1 MLKRLKSVSTLLF
14 LMGVST
20 GTAYA
25 VAESGITDVKITQ
38 QNGSCTG
45 IVKDTT
51 GETVIGASVVVKG
64 TTNGTITGIDGDF
77 SLNNVK
83 QGDIIQISFVG
94 YKTVE
99 VKWNGQPLN
108 VTLKDDTEM
117 LGEVVVTG
125 YGGQQLRTKVT
136 NSISKVKQESL
147 NVGMHSNPAQALSG
161 AVAGLKVIQSSGS
174 PGATPTIIL
183 RGGTNLDGTGSPL
196 VVVDGQLRDS
206 MSDINPE
213 DIESMDVLKDAGAT
227 ALYGARAS
235 NGVILIT
242 TKRGKAGFREIN
254 FKAKLGLSYART
266 PYEFLEAGEYIKAM
280 RKAHWDAGHLFQDK
294 DGNTKTYWGNW
305 ESYLNGKQP
314 FGTGNNLDQDI
325 YSTQFLNEDNKYLL
339 GRGWQTVTDPITG
352 KEILYKNTDVD
363 KYNLNDPAFSQD
375 YNINMSGGND
385 RGTYYAGLGYNRQE
399 GVPVNTFYERYS
411 FITNASYKIADW
423 LTSTSSL
430 NYNRANWKNMP
441 GSNGS
446 ELNYFGRVRSLPPT
460 VLFEDEEG
468 NMKLG
473 PGTADGNQ
481 MYQPDQWW
489 NDNQSD
495 KFTMSQSFKIDI
507 LKNLSL
513 TANMNWYYSETYQES
528 FTKDYENTPGNF
540 VRTRSA
546 TAYYNRDFRQ
556 TYNAVLNYNETFFL
570 DHHVEVM
577 LGMEYYN
584 KYQRGFEAQGQGAP
598 TDDLP
603 DLSLTDKGE
612 GKRTINS
619 WHEKQRIL
627 SFFGRLNY
635 DFKDK
640 YLLSFVFR
648 RDGYS
653 SLLGDNRWGFF
664 PGVSAGWIF
673 GREDFIKEAI
683 PVMSFGKL
691 RASYG
696 INGNASGIGAY
707 TLQGSYGSSNS
718 NGSFNYNGNTS
729 YLITELPNPNL
740 RWEKTATFEVGADLS
755 FFANRLNTNL
765 TYYNRLT
772 SDKYAALSF
781 PTSTGF
787 SSVTNNNGEFR
798 NQGIEIELSGK
809 IIDSK
814 DWTWSASGN
823 IAFNKNKIVSL
834 PDNGMERNRIN
845 AFQVYTGNGDE
856 KKWVGGQQEGQE
868 PGILYLYQAD
878 GIYRSYDEIPANL
891 VRKYGSRTYYGPEA
905 WNKLTAEQQNATTN
919 FPIQPVL
926 YLLRKGLEP
935 KMAFDIMEAVRK
947 GKVAKGG
954 FKDGWEEAMRE
965 HEVPDWYIE
974 SCRKIKYMFPKA
986 HAVAYLMSAIRLM
999 WFKIYRPPE
1008 FYAVYFTVR
1017 GDDIDY
1023 EAAVG
1028 GAAVARAHMEEVKRR
1043 LKEEKNAKDE
1053 DVLVSLQLVNEM
1065 LVRGYEFLPIEL
1077 GKSRGS
1083 KYVVED
1089 GKVRLPFSSLKGLG
1103 GAAADALEKVTIHG
1117 EEYIS
1122 VEELQQASGVGS
1134 SILDRL
1140 RQVGALGDLPESSQV
1155 SFF

>member
-919 FPIQPVL
+919 FPIQPGDTKFHDVN
-926 YLLRKGLEP
+926 GDDVIDE
-935 KMAFDIMEAVRK
+935 FD
-947 GKVAKGG
+947 KVKVGATSPRWTGG
-954 FKDGWEEAMRE
+954 FNTTLRWKNFQLYGRFDYALGFWLYENSGTQSTTPWFMGCYQGTYNTPTMYYDTWSESNPNAKYPRYLFA
-965 HEVPDWYIE
+965 DQNGKNNYIA
-974 SCRKIKYMFPKA
+974 STMFAYRGDYLAIRKI
-986 HAVAYLMSAIRLM
+986 
-999 WFKIYRPPE
+999 
-1008 FYAVYFTVR
+1008 
-1017 GDDIDY
+1017 
-1023 EAAVG
+1023 
-1028 GAAVARAHMEEVKRR
+1028 
-1043 LKEEKNAKDE
+1043 
-1053 DVLVSLQLVNEM
+1053 SLS
-1065 LVRGYEFLPIEL
+1065 Y
-1077 GKSRGS
+1077 S
-1083 KYVVED
+1083 
-1089 GKVRLPFSSLKGLG
+1089 
-1103 GAAADALEKVTIHG
+1103 
-1117 EEYIS
+1117 
-1122 VEELQQASGVGS
+1122 
-1134 SILDRL
+1134 
-1140 RQVGALGDLPESSQV
+1140 LPESVAKMLKMQRAEV
-1155 SFF
+1155 SITGQNLGYITGAKNVGSPEANPKDNGAVGQGYSLPRTILFGVNLTF

>member
-664 PGVSAGWIF
+664 PGVSDGLIF

-919 FPIQPVL
+919 FPIQPGDTKFHDVN
-926 YLLRKGLEP
+926 GDDVIDE
-935 KMAFDIMEAVRK
+935 FD
-947 GKVAKGG
+947 KVKVGATSPRWTGG
-954 FKDGWEEAMRE
+954 FNTTLRWKNFQLYGRFDYALGFWLYENSGTQSTTPWFMGCYQGTYNTPTMYYDTWSESNPNAKYPRYLFA
-965 HEVPDWYIE
+965 DQNGKNNYIA
-974 SCRKIKYMFPKA
+974 STMF
-986 HAVAYLMSAIRLM
+986 AYRGDYLAIRE
-999 WFKIYRPPE
+999 I
-1008 FYAVYFTVR
+1008 
-1017 GDDIDY
+1017 
-1023 EAAVG
+1023 
-1028 GAAVARAHMEEVKRR
+1028 
-1043 LKEEKNAKDE
+1043 
-1053 DVLVSLQLVNEM
+1053 SLS
-1065 LVRGYEFLPIEL
+1065 Y
-1077 GKSRGS
+1077 S
-1083 KYVVED
+1083 
-1089 GKVRLPFSSLKGLG
+1089 
-1103 GAAADALEKVTIHG
+1103 
-1117 EEYIS
+1117 
-1122 VEELQQASGVGS
+1122 
-1134 SILDRL
+1134 
-1140 RQVGALGDLPESSQV
+1140 LPESVAKMLKMQRAEV
-1155 SFF
+1155 SITGQNLGYITGAKNVGSPEANPKDNGAVGQGYSLPRTILFGVNLTF

>member
-919 FPIQPVL
+919 FPIQPGDTKFHDVN
-926 YLLRKGLEP
+926 GDDVIDE
-935 KMAFDIMEAVRK
+935 FD
-947 GKVAKGG
+947 KVKVGATSPRWTGG
-954 FKDGWEEAMRE
+954 FNTTLRWKNFQLYGRFDYALGFWLYENSGTQSTTPWFMGCYQGTYNTPTMYYDTWSESNPNAKYPRYLFA
-965 HEVPDWYIE
+965 DQNGKNNYIA
-974 SCRKIKYMFPKA
+974 STMF
-986 HAVAYLMSAIRLM
+986 AYRGDYLAIRE
-999 WFKIYRPPE
+999 I
-1008 FYAVYFTVR
+1008 
-1017 GDDIDY
+1017 
-1023 EAAVG
+1023 
-1028 GAAVARAHMEEVKRR
+1028 
-1043 LKEEKNAKDE
+1043 
-1053 DVLVSLQLVNEM
+1053 SLS
-1065 LVRGYEFLPIEL
+1065 Y
-1077 GKSRGS
+1077 S
-1083 KYVVED
+1083 
-1089 GKVRLPFSSLKGLG
+1089 
-1103 GAAADALEKVTIHG
+1103 
-1117 EEYIS
+1117 
-1122 VEELQQASGVGS
+1122 
-1134 SILDRL
+1134 
-1140 RQVGALGDLPESSQV
+1140 LPESVAKMLKMQRAEV
-1155 SFF
+1155 SITGQNLGYITGAKNVGSPEANPKDNGAVGQGYSLPRTILFGVNLTF

>member
-206 MSDINPE
+206 MRDINPE

-919 FPIQPVL
+919 FPIQPGDTKFHDVN
-926 YLLRKGLEP
+926 GDDVIDE
-935 KMAFDIMEAVRK
+935 FD
-947 GKVAKGG
+947 KVKVGATSPRWTGG
-954 FKDGWEEAMRE
+954 FNTTLRWKNFQLYGRFDYALGFWLYENSGTQSTTPWFMGCYQGTYNTPTMYYDTWSESNPNAKYPRYLFA
-965 HEVPDWYIE
+965 DQNGKNNYIA
-974 SCRKIKYMFPKA
+974 STMF
-986 HAVAYLMSAIRLM
+986 AYRGDYLAIRE
-999 WFKIYRPPE
+999 I
-1008 FYAVYFTVR
+1008 
-1017 GDDIDY
+1017 
-1023 EAAVG
+1023 
-1028 GAAVARAHMEEVKRR
+1028 
-1043 LKEEKNAKDE
+1043 
-1053 DVLVSLQLVNEM
+1053 SLS
-1065 LVRGYEFLPIEL
+1065 Y
-1077 GKSRGS
+1077 S
-1083 KYVVED
+1083 
-1089 GKVRLPFSSLKGLG
+1089 
-1103 GAAADALEKVTIHG
+1103 
-1117 EEYIS
+1117 
-1122 VEELQQASGVGS
+1122 
-1134 SILDRL
+1134 
-1140 RQVGALGDLPESSQV
+1140 LPESVAKMLKMQRAEV
-1155 SFF
+1155 SITGQNLGYITGAKNVGSPEANPKDNGAVGQGYSLPRTILFGVNLTF

>member
-51 GETVIGASVVVKG
+51 GETVVGASVVVKG

-919 FPIQPVL
+919 FPIQPGDTKFHDVN
-926 YLLRKGLEP
+926 GDDVIDE
-935 KMAFDIMEAVRK
+935 FD
-947 GKVAKGG
+947 KVKVGATSPRWTGG
-954 FKDGWEEAMRE
+954 FNTTLRWKNFQLYGRFDYALGFWLYENSGTQSTTPWFMGCYQGTYNTPTMYYDTWSESNPNAKYPRYLFA
-965 HEVPDWYIE
+965 DQNGKNNYIA
-974 SCRKIKYMFPKA
+974 STMF
-986 HAVAYLMSAIRLM
+986 AYRGDYLAIRE
-999 WFKIYRPPE
+999 I
-1008 FYAVYFTVR
+1008 
-1017 GDDIDY
+1017 
-1023 EAAVG
+1023 
-1028 GAAVARAHMEEVKRR
+1028 
-1043 LKEEKNAKDE
+1043 
-1053 DVLVSLQLVNEM
+1053 SLS
-1065 LVRGYEFLPIEL
+1065 Y
-1077 GKSRGS
+1077 S
-1083 KYVVED
+1083 
-1089 GKVRLPFSSLKGLG
+1089 
-1103 GAAADALEKVTIHG
+1103 
-1117 EEYIS
+1117 
-1122 VEELQQASGVGS
+1122 
-1134 SILDRL
+1134 
-1140 RQVGALGDLPESSQV
+1140 LPESVAKMLKMQRAEV
-1155 SFF
+1155 SITGQNLGYITGAKNVGSPEANPKDNGAVGQGYSLPRTILFGVNLTF

>member
-528 FTKDYENTPGNF
+528 FTKDYENTPGNL

-919 FPIQPVL
+919 FPIQPGDTKFHDVN
-926 YLLRKGLEP
+926 GDDVIDE
-935 KMAFDIMEAVRK
+935 FD
-947 GKVAKGG
+947 KVKVGATSPRWTGG
-954 FKDGWEEAMRE
+954 FNTTLRWKNFQLYGRFDYALGFWLYENSGTQSTTPWFMGCYQGTYNTPTMYYDTWSESNPNAKYPRYLFA
-965 HEVPDWYIE
+965 DQNGKNNYIA
-974 SCRKIKYMFPKA
+974 STMF
-986 HAVAYLMSAIRLM
+986 AYRGDYLAIRE
-999 WFKIYRPPE
+999 I
-1008 FYAVYFTVR
+1008 
-1017 GDDIDY
+1017 
-1023 EAAVG
+1023 
-1028 GAAVARAHMEEVKRR
+1028 
-1043 LKEEKNAKDE
+1043 
-1053 DVLVSLQLVNEM
+1053 SLS
-1065 LVRGYEFLPIEL
+1065 Y
-1077 GKSRGS
+1077 S
-1083 KYVVED
+1083 
-1089 GKVRLPFSSLKGLG
+1089 
-1103 GAAADALEKVTIHG
+1103 
-1117 EEYIS
+1117 
-1122 VEELQQASGVGS
+1122 
-1134 SILDRL
+1134 
-1140 RQVGALGDLPESSQV
+1140 LPESVAKMLKMQRAEV
-1155 SFF
+1155 SITGQNLGYITGAKNVGSPEANPKDNGAVGQGYSLPRTILFGVNLTF

>member
-919 FPIQPVL
+919 FPIQPGDTKFHDVN
-926 YLLRKGLEP
+926 GDDVIDE
-935 KMAFDIMEAVRK
+935 FD
-947 GKVAKGG
+947 KVKVGATSPRWTGG
-954 FKDGWEEAMRE
+954 FNTTLRWKNFQLYGRFDYALGFWLYENSGSQSTTPWFMGCYQGTYNTPTMYYDTWSESNPNAKYPRYLFA
-965 HEVPDWYIE
+965 DQNGKNNYIA
-974 SCRKIKYMFPKA
+974 STMF
-986 HAVAYLMSAIRLM
+986 AYRGDYLAIRE
-999 WFKIYRPPE
+999 I
-1008 FYAVYFTVR
+1008 
-1017 GDDIDY
+1017 
-1023 EAAVG
+1023 
-1028 GAAVARAHMEEVKRR
+1028 
-1043 LKEEKNAKDE
+1043 
-1053 DVLVSLQLVNEM
+1053 SLS
-1065 LVRGYEFLPIEL
+1065 Y
-1077 GKSRGS
+1077 S
-1083 KYVVED
+1083 
-1089 GKVRLPFSSLKGLG
+1089 
-1103 GAAADALEKVTIHG
+1103 
-1117 EEYIS
+1117 
-1122 VEELQQASGVGS
+1122 
-1134 SILDRL
+1134 
-1140 RQVGALGDLPESSQV
+1140 LPESVAKMLKMQRAEV
-1155 SFF
+1155 SITGQNLGYITGAKNVGSPEANPKDNGAVGQGYSLPRTILFGVNLTF

>member
-196 VVVDGQLRDS
+196 VVVDEQLRDS

-919 FPIQPVL
+919 FPIQPGDTKFHDVN
-926 YLLRKGLEP
+926 GDDVIDE
-935 KMAFDIMEAVRK
+935 FD
-947 GKVAKGG
+947 KVKVGATSPRWTGG
-954 FKDGWEEAMRE
+954 FNTTLRWKNFQLYGRFDYALGFWLYENSGTQSTTPWFMGCYQGTYNTPTMYYDTWSESNPNAKYPRYLFA
-965 HEVPDWYIE
+965 DQNGKNNYIA
-974 SCRKIKYMFPKA
+974 STMF
-986 HAVAYLMSAIRLM
+986 AYRGDYLAIRE
-999 WFKIYRPPE
+999 I
-1008 FYAVYFTVR
+1008 
-1017 GDDIDY
+1017 
-1023 EAAVG
+1023 
-1028 GAAVARAHMEEVKRR
+1028 
-1043 LKEEKNAKDE
+1043 
-1053 DVLVSLQLVNEM
+1053 SLS
-1065 LVRGYEFLPIEL
+1065 Y
-1077 GKSRGS
+1077 S
-1083 KYVVED
+1083 
-1089 GKVRLPFSSLKGLG
+1089 
-1103 GAAADALEKVTIHG
+1103 
-1117 EEYIS
+1117 
-1122 VEELQQASGVGS
+1122 
-1134 SILDRL
+1134 
-1140 RQVGALGDLPESSQV
+1140 LPESVAKMLKMQRAEV
-1155 SFF
+1155 SITGQNLGYITGAKNVGSPEANPKDNGAVGQGYSLPRTILFGVNLTF

>member
-809 IIDSK
+809 IIESK

-919 FPIQPVL
+919 FPIQPGDTKFHDVN
-926 YLLRKGLEP
+926 GDDVIDE
-935 KMAFDIMEAVRK
+935 FD
-947 GKVAKGG
+947 KVKVGATSPRWTGG
-954 FKDGWEEAMRE
+954 FNTTLRWKNFQLYGRFDYALGFWLYENSGTQSTTPWFMGCYQGTYNTPTMYYDTWSESNPNAKYPRYLFA
-965 HEVPDWYIE
+965 DQNGKNNYIA
-974 SCRKIKYMFPKA
+974 STMF
-986 HAVAYLMSAIRLM
+986 AYRGDYLAIRE
-999 WFKIYRPPE
+999 I
-1008 FYAVYFTVR
+1008 
-1017 GDDIDY
+1017 
-1023 EAAVG
+1023 
-1028 GAAVARAHMEEVKRR
+1028 
-1043 LKEEKNAKDE
+1043 
-1053 DVLVSLQLVNEM
+1053 SLS
-1065 LVRGYEFLPIEL
+1065 Y
-1077 GKSRGS
+1077 S
-1083 KYVVED
+1083 
-1089 GKVRLPFSSLKGLG
+1089 
-1103 GAAADALEKVTIHG
+1103 
-1117 EEYIS
+1117 
-1122 VEELQQASGVGS
+1122 
-1134 SILDRL
+1134 
-1140 RQVGALGDLPESSQV
+1140 LPESVAKMLKMQRAEV
-1155 SFF
+1155 SITGQNLGYITGAKNVGSPEANPKDNGAVGQGYSLPRTILFGVNLTF

>member
-45 IVKDTT
+45 IVKDIT

-919 FPIQPVL
+919 FPIQPGDTKFHDVN
-926 YLLRKGLEP
+926 GDDVIDE
-935 KMAFDIMEAVRK
+935 FD
-947 GKVAKGG
+947 KVKVGATSPRWTGG
-954 FKDGWEEAMRE
+954 FNTTLRWKNFQLYGRFDYALGFWLYENSGTQSTTPWFMGCYQGTYNTPTMYYDTWSESNPNAKYPRYLFA
-965 HEVPDWYIE
+965 DQNGKNNYIA
-974 SCRKIKYMFPKA
+974 STMF
-986 HAVAYLMSAIRLM
+986 AYRGDYLAIRE
-999 WFKIYRPPE
+999 I
-1008 FYAVYFTVR
+1008 
-1017 GDDIDY
+1017 
-1023 EAAVG
+1023 
-1028 GAAVARAHMEEVKRR
+1028 
-1043 LKEEKNAKDE
+1043 
-1053 DVLVSLQLVNEM
+1053 SLS
-1065 LVRGYEFLPIEL
+1065 Y
-1077 GKSRGS
+1077 S
-1083 KYVVED
+1083 
-1089 GKVRLPFSSLKGLG
+1089 
-1103 GAAADALEKVTIHG
+1103 
-1117 EEYIS
+1117 
-1122 VEELQQASGVGS
+1122 
-1134 SILDRL
+1134 
-1140 RQVGALGDLPESSQV
+1140 LPESVAKMLKMQRAEV
-1155 SFF
+1155 SITGQNLGYITGAKNVGSPEANPKDNGAVGQGYSLPRTILFGVNLTF

>member
-772 SDKYAALSF
+772 SDKYAA
-781 PTSTGF
+781 
-787 SSVTNNNGEFR
+787 
-798 NQGIEIELSGK
+798 
-809 IIDSK
+809 
-814 DWTWSASGN
+814 
-823 IAFNKNKIVSL
+823 
-834 PDNGMERNRIN
+834 
-845 AFQVYTGNGDE
+845 
-856 KKWVGGQQEGQE
+856 
-868 PGILYLYQAD
+868 
-878 GIYRSYDEIPANL
+878 
-891 VRKYGSRTYYGPEA
+891 
-905 WNKLTAEQQNATTN
+905 
-919 FPIQPVL
+919 
-926 YLLRKGLEP
+926 
-935 KMAFDIMEAVRK
+935 
-947 GKVAKGG
+947 
-954 FKDGWEEAMRE
+954 
-965 HEVPDWYIE
+965 
-974 SCRKIKYMFPKA
+974 
-986 HAVAYLMSAIRLM
+986 
-999 WFKIYRPPE
+999 
-1008 FYAVYFTVR
+1008 
-1017 GDDIDY
+1017 
-1023 EAAVG
+1023 
-1028 GAAVARAHMEEVKRR
+1028 
-1043 LKEEKNAKDE
+1043 
-1053 DVLVSLQLVNEM
+1053 
-1065 LVRGYEFLPIEL
+1065 
-1077 GKSRGS
+1077 
-1083 KYVVED
+1083 
-1089 GKVRLPFSSLKGLG
+1089 
-1103 GAAADALEKVTIHG
+1103 
-1117 EEYIS
+1117 
-1122 VEELQQASGVGS
+1122 
-1134 SILDRL
+1134 
-1140 RQVGALGDLPESSQV
+1140 
-1155 SFF
+1155 

>member
-266 PYEFLEAGEYIKAM
+266 PYEFLESGEYIKAM

-919 FPIQPVL
+919 FPIQPGDTKFHDVN
-926 YLLRKGLEP
+926 GDDVIDE
-935 KMAFDIMEAVRK
+935 FD
-947 GKVAKGG
+947 KVKVGATSPRWTGG
-954 FKDGWEEAMRE
+954 FNTTLRWKNFQLYGRFDYALGFWLYENSGTQSTTPWFMGCYQGTYNTPTMYYDTWSESNPNAKYPRYLFA
-965 HEVPDWYIE
+965 DQNGKNNYIA
-974 SCRKIKYMFPKA
+974 STMF
-986 HAVAYLMSAIRLM
+986 AYRGDYLAIRE
-999 WFKIYRPPE
+999 I
-1008 FYAVYFTVR
+1008 
-1017 GDDIDY
+1017 
-1023 EAAVG
+1023 
-1028 GAAVARAHMEEVKRR
+1028 
-1043 LKEEKNAKDE
+1043 
-1053 DVLVSLQLVNEM
+1053 SLS
-1065 LVRGYEFLPIEL
+1065 Y
-1077 GKSRGS
+1077 S
-1083 KYVVED
+1083 
-1089 GKVRLPFSSLKGLG
+1089 
-1103 GAAADALEKVTIHG
+1103 
-1117 EEYIS
+1117 
-1122 VEELQQASGVGS
+1122 
-1134 SILDRL
+1134 
-1140 RQVGALGDLPESSQV
+1140 LPESVAKMLKMQRAEV
-1155 SFF
+1155 SITGQNLGYITGAKNVGSPEANPKDNGAVGQGYSLPRTILFGVNLTF

>member
-707 TLQGSYGSSNS
+707 TLQGSYGSSN
-718 NGSFNYNGNTS
+718 GSFNYNGNTS

-919 FPIQPVL
+919 FPIQPGDTKFHDVN
-926 YLLRKGLEP
+926 GDDVIDE
-935 KMAFDIMEAVRK
+935 FD
-947 GKVAKGG
+947 KVKVGATSPRWTGG
-954 FKDGWEEAMRE
+954 FNTTLRWKNFQLYGRFDYALAFWLYENSGTQSTTPWFMGCYQGTYNTPTMYYDTWSESNPNAKYPRYLFA
-965 HEVPDWYIE
+965 DQNGKNNYIA
-974 SCRKIKYMFPKA
+974 STMF
-986 HAVAYLMSAIRLM
+986 AYRGDYLAIRE
-999 WFKIYRPPE
+999 I
-1008 FYAVYFTVR
+1008 
-1017 GDDIDY
+1017 
-1023 EAAVG
+1023 
-1028 GAAVARAHMEEVKRR
+1028 
-1043 LKEEKNAKDE
+1043 
-1053 DVLVSLQLVNEM
+1053 SLS
-1065 LVRGYEFLPIEL
+1065 Y
-1077 GKSRGS
+1077 S
-1083 KYVVED
+1083 
-1089 GKVRLPFSSLKGLG
+1089 
-1103 GAAADALEKVTIHG
+1103 
-1117 EEYIS
+1117 
-1122 VEELQQASGVGS
+1122 
-1134 SILDRL
+1134 
-1140 RQVGALGDLPESSQV
+1140 LPESVAKMLKMQRAEV
-1155 SFF
+1155 SITGQNLGYITGAKNVGSPEANPKDNGAVGQGYSLPRTILFGVNLTF

>member
-612 GKRTINS
+612 GKRTIFS

-919 FPIQPVL
+919 FPIQPGDTKFHDVN
-926 YLLRKGLEP
+926 GDDVIDE
-935 KMAFDIMEAVRK
+935 FD
-947 GKVAKGG
+947 KVKVGATSPRWTGG
-954 FKDGWEEAMRE
+954 FNTTLRWKNFQLYGRFDYALGFWLYENSGTQSTTPWFMGCYQGTYNTPTMYYDTWSESNPNAKYPRYLFA
-965 HEVPDWYIE
+965 DQNGKNNYIA
-974 SCRKIKYMFPKA
+974 STMF
-986 HAVAYLMSAIRLM
+986 AYRGDYLAIRE
-999 WFKIYRPPE
+999 I
-1008 FYAVYFTVR
+1008 
-1017 GDDIDY
+1017 
-1023 EAAVG
+1023 
-1028 GAAVARAHMEEVKRR
+1028 
-1043 LKEEKNAKDE
+1043 
-1053 DVLVSLQLVNEM
+1053 SLS
-1065 LVRGYEFLPIEL
+1065 Y
-1077 GKSRGS
+1077 S
-1083 KYVVED
+1083 
-1089 GKVRLPFSSLKGLG
+1089 
-1103 GAAADALEKVTIHG
+1103 
-1117 EEYIS
+1117 
-1122 VEELQQASGVGS
+1122 
-1134 SILDRL
+1134 
-1140 RQVGALGDLPESSQV
+1140 LPESVAKMLKMQRAEV
-1155 SFF
+1155 SITGQNLGYITGAKNVGSPEANPKDNGAVGQGYSLPRTILFGVNLTF

>member
-781 PTSTGF
+781 PTSSGF

-919 FPIQPVL
+919 FPIQPGDTKFHDVN
-926 YLLRKGLEP
+926 GDDVIDE
-935 KMAFDIMEAVRK
+935 FD
-947 GKVAKGG
+947 KVKVGATSPRWTGG
-954 FKDGWEEAMRE
+954 FNTTLRWKNFQLYGRFDYALGFWLYENSGTQSTTPWFMGCYQGTYNTPTMYYDTWSESNPNAKYPRYLFA
-965 HEVPDWYIE
+965 DQNGKNNYIA
-974 SCRKIKYMFPKA
+974 STMF
-986 HAVAYLMSAIRLM
+986 AYRGDYLAIRE
-999 WFKIYRPPE
+999 I
-1008 FYAVYFTVR
+1008 
-1017 GDDIDY
+1017 
-1023 EAAVG
+1023 
-1028 GAAVARAHMEEVKRR
+1028 
-1043 LKEEKNAKDE
+1043 
-1053 DVLVSLQLVNEM
+1053 SLS
-1065 LVRGYEFLPIEL
+1065 Y
-1077 GKSRGS
+1077 S
-1083 KYVVED
+1083 
-1089 GKVRLPFSSLKGLG
+1089 
-1103 GAAADALEKVTIHG
+1103 
-1117 EEYIS
+1117 
-1122 VEELQQASGVGS
+1122 
-1134 SILDRL
+1134 
-1140 RQVGALGDLPESSQV
+1140 LPESVAKMLKMQRAEV
-1155 SFF
+1155 SITGQNLGYITGAKNVGSPEANPKDNGAVGQGYSLPRTILFGVNLTF

>member
-25 VAESGITDVKITQ
+25 VAEPGITDVKITQ

-77 SLNNVK
+77 SLSNVK
-83 QGDIIQISFVG
+83 KGDIIQISFVG

-196 VVVDGQLRDS
+196 VIVDGQLRDS

-294 DGNTKTYWGNW
+294 EGKTKTYWTGYEN
-305 ESYLNGKQP
+305 YLNGKQP

-495 KFTMSQSFKIDI
+495 KFTMSQSFKIDF

-546 TAYYNRDFRQ
+546 TAYYDRDFRQ
-556 TYNAVLNYNETFFL
+556 TYNAVLNYNETFFR

-584 KYQRGFEAQGQGAP
+584 KYKRGFEAKGQGAP

-673 GREDFIKEAI
+673 GREDFIKDAI

-707 TLQGSYGSSNS
+707 TCREATVQAIAAVHS
-718 NGSFNYNGNTS
+718 T
-729 YLITELPNPNL
+729 ITE
-740 RWEKTATFEVGADLS
+740 
-755 FFANRLNTNL
+755 
-765 TYYNRLT
+765 
-772 SDKYAALSF
+772 
-781 PTSTGF
+781 
-787 SSVTNNNGEFR
+787 
-798 NQGIEIELSGK
+798 
-809 IIDSK
+809 
-814 DWTWSASGN
+814 
-823 IAFNKNKIVSL
+823 
-834 PDNGMERNRIN
+834 
-845 AFQVYTGNGDE
+845 
-856 KKWVGGQQEGQE
+856 
-868 PGILYLYQAD
+868 
-878 GIYRSYDEIPANL
+878 
-891 VRKYGSRTYYGPEA
+891 
-905 WNKLTAEQQNATTN
+905 
-919 FPIQPVL
+919 
-926 YLLRKGLEP
+926 
-935 KMAFDIMEAVRK
+935 
-947 GKVAKGG
+947 
-954 FKDGWEEAMRE
+954 
-965 HEVPDWYIE
+965 
-974 SCRKIKYMFPKA
+974 
-986 HAVAYLMSAIRLM
+986 IRL
-999 WFKIYRPPE
+999 I
-1008 FYAVYFTVR
+1008 
-1017 GDDIDY
+1017 
-1023 EAAVG
+1023 
-1028 GAAVARAHMEEVKRR
+1028 
-1043 LKEEKNAKDE
+1043 
-1053 DVLVSLQLVNEM
+1053 
-1065 LVRGYEFLPIEL
+1065 
-1077 GKSRGS
+1077 
-1083 KYVVED
+1083 
-1089 GKVRLPFSSLKGLG
+1089 
-1103 GAAADALEKVTIHG
+1103 
-1117 EEYIS
+1117 
-1122 VEELQQASGVGS
+1122 
-1134 SILDRL
+1134 
-1140 RQVGALGDLPESSQV
+1140 
-1155 SFF
+1155 

>member
-673 GREDFIKEAI
+673 GCEDFIKEAI

-919 FPIQPVL
+919 FPIQPGDTKFHDVN
-926 YLLRKGLEP
+926 GDDVIDE
-935 KMAFDIMEAVRK
+935 FD
-947 GKVAKGG
+947 KVKVGATSPRWTGG
-954 FKDGWEEAMRE
+954 FNTTLRWKNFQLYGRFDYALGFWLYENSGTQSTTPWFMGCYQGTYNTPTMYYDTWSESNPNAKYPRYLFA
-965 HEVPDWYIE
+965 DQNGKNNYIA
-974 SCRKIKYMFPKA
+974 STMF
-986 HAVAYLMSAIRLM
+986 AYRGDYLAIRE
-999 WFKIYRPPE
+999 I
-1008 FYAVYFTVR
+1008 
-1017 GDDIDY
+1017 
-1023 EAAVG
+1023 
-1028 GAAVARAHMEEVKRR
+1028 
-1043 LKEEKNAKDE
+1043 
-1053 DVLVSLQLVNEM
+1053 SLS
-1065 LVRGYEFLPIEL
+1065 Y
-1077 GKSRGS
+1077 S
-1083 KYVVED
+1083 
-1089 GKVRLPFSSLKGLG
+1089 
-1103 GAAADALEKVTIHG
+1103 
-1117 EEYIS
+1117 
-1122 VEELQQASGVGS
+1122 
-1134 SILDRL
+1134 
-1140 RQVGALGDLPESSQV
+1140 LPESVAKMLKMQRAEV
-1155 SFF
+1155 SITGQNLGYITGAKNVGSPEANPKDNGAVGQGYSLPRTILFGVNLTF

>member
-25 VAESGITDVKITQ
+25 VAKSGITDVKITQ

-919 FPIQPVL
+919 FPIQPGDTKFHDVN
-926 YLLRKGLEP
+926 GDDVIDE
-935 KMAFDIMEAVRK
+935 FD
-947 GKVAKGG
+947 KVKVGATSPRWTGG
-954 FKDGWEEAMRE
+954 FNTTLRWKNFQLYGRFDYALGFWLYENSGTQSTTPWFMGCYQGTYNTPTMYYDTWSESNPNAKYPRYLFA
-965 HEVPDWYIE
+965 DQNGKNNYIA
-974 SCRKIKYMFPKA
+974 STMF
-986 HAVAYLMSAIRLM
+986 AYRGDYLAIRE
-999 WFKIYRPPE
+999 I
-1008 FYAVYFTVR
+1008 
-1017 GDDIDY
+1017 
-1023 EAAVG
+1023 
-1028 GAAVARAHMEEVKRR
+1028 
-1043 LKEEKNAKDE
+1043 
-1053 DVLVSLQLVNEM
+1053 SLS
-1065 LVRGYEFLPIEL
+1065 Y
-1077 GKSRGS
+1077 S
-1083 KYVVED
+1083 
-1089 GKVRLPFSSLKGLG
+1089 
-1103 GAAADALEKVTIHG
+1103 
-1117 EEYIS
+1117 
-1122 VEELQQASGVGS
+1122 
-1134 SILDRL
+1134 
-1140 RQVGALGDLPESSQV
+1140 LPESVAKMLKMQRAEV
-1155 SFF
+1155 SITGQNLGYITGAKNVGSPEANPKDNGAVGQGYSLPRTILFGVNLTF

>member
-460 VLFEDEEG
+460 VLFEDEES

-919 FPIQPVL
+919 FPIQPGDTKFHDVN
-926 YLLRKGLEP
+926 GDDVIDE
-935 KMAFDIMEAVRK
+935 FD
-947 GKVAKGG
+947 KVKVGATSPRWTGG
-954 FKDGWEEAMRE
+954 FNTTLRWKNFQLYGRFDYALGFWLYENSGTQSTTPWFMGCYQGTYNTPTMYYDTWSESNPNAKYPRYLFA
-965 HEVPDWYIE
+965 DQNGKNNYIA
-974 SCRKIKYMFPKA
+974 STMF
-986 HAVAYLMSAIRLM
+986 AYRGDYLAIRE
-999 WFKIYRPPE
+999 I
-1008 FYAVYFTVR
+1008 
-1017 GDDIDY
+1017 
-1023 EAAVG
+1023 
-1028 GAAVARAHMEEVKRR
+1028 
-1043 LKEEKNAKDE
+1043 
-1053 DVLVSLQLVNEM
+1053 SLS
-1065 LVRGYEFLPIEL
+1065 Y
-1077 GKSRGS
+1077 S
-1083 KYVVED
+1083 
-1089 GKVRLPFSSLKGLG
+1089 
-1103 GAAADALEKVTIHG
+1103 
-1117 EEYIS
+1117 
-1122 VEELQQASGVGS
+1122 
-1134 SILDRL
+1134 
-1140 RQVGALGDLPESSQV
+1140 LPESVAKMLKMQRAEV
-1155 SFF
+1155 SITGQNLGYITGAKNVGSPEANPKDNGAVGQGYSLPRTILFGVNLTF

>member
-891 VRKYGSRTYYGPEA
+891 ERKYGSRTYYGPEA

-919 FPIQPVL
+919 FPIQPGDTKFHDVN
-926 YLLRKGLEP
+926 GDDVIDE
-935 KMAFDIMEAVRK
+935 FD
-947 GKVAKGG
+947 KVKVGATSPRWTGG
-954 FKDGWEEAMRE
+954 FNTTLRWKNFQLYGRFDYALGFWLYENSGTQSTTPWFMGCYQGTYNTPTMYYDTWSESNPNAKYPRYLFA
-965 HEVPDWYIE
+965 DQNGKNNYIA
-974 SCRKIKYMFPKA
+974 STMF
-986 HAVAYLMSAIRLM
+986 AYRGDYLAIRE
-999 WFKIYRPPE
+999 I
-1008 FYAVYFTVR
+1008 
-1017 GDDIDY
+1017 
-1023 EAAVG
+1023 
-1028 GAAVARAHMEEVKRR
+1028 
-1043 LKEEKNAKDE
+1043 
-1053 DVLVSLQLVNEM
+1053 SLS
-1065 LVRGYEFLPIEL
+1065 Y
-1077 GKSRGS
+1077 S
-1083 KYVVED
+1083 
-1089 GKVRLPFSSLKGLG
+1089 
-1103 GAAADALEKVTIHG
+1103 
-1117 EEYIS
+1117 
-1122 VEELQQASGVGS
+1122 
-1134 SILDRL
+1134 
-1140 RQVGALGDLPESSQV
+1140 LPESVAKMLKMQRAEV
-1155 SFF
+1155 SITGQNLGYITGAKNVGSPEANPKDNGAVGQGYSLPRTILFGVNLTF

>member
-213 DIESMDVLKDAGAT
+213 DIESMDVLKDASAT

-919 FPIQPVL
+919 FPIQPGDTKFHDVN
-926 YLLRKGLEP
+926 GDDVIDE
-935 KMAFDIMEAVRK
+935 FD
-947 GKVAKGG
+947 KVKVGATSPRWTGG
-954 FKDGWEEAMRE
+954 FNTTLRWKNFQLYGRFDYALGFWLYENSGTQSTTPWFMGCYQGTYNTPTMYYDTWSESNPNAKYPRYLFA
-965 HEVPDWYIE
+965 DQNGKNNYIA
-974 SCRKIKYMFPKA
+974 STMF
-986 HAVAYLMSAIRLM
+986 AYRGDYLAIRE
-999 WFKIYRPPE
+999 I
-1008 FYAVYFTVR
+1008 
-1017 GDDIDY
+1017 
-1023 EAAVG
+1023 
-1028 GAAVARAHMEEVKRR
+1028 
-1043 LKEEKNAKDE
+1043 
-1053 DVLVSLQLVNEM
+1053 SLS
-1065 LVRGYEFLPIEL
+1065 Y
-1077 GKSRGS
+1077 S
-1083 KYVVED
+1083 
-1089 GKVRLPFSSLKGLG
+1089 
-1103 GAAADALEKVTIHG
+1103 
-1117 EEYIS
+1117 
-1122 VEELQQASGVGS
+1122 
-1134 SILDRL
+1134 
-1140 RQVGALGDLPESSQV
+1140 LPESVAKMLKMQRAEV
-1155 SFF
+1155 SITGQNLGYITGAKNVGSPEANPKDNGAVGQGYSLPRTILFGVNLTF

>member
-673 GREDFIKEAI
+673 GRENFIKEAI

-919 FPIQPVL
+919 FPIQPGDTKFHDVN
-926 YLLRKGLEP
+926 GDDVIDE
-935 KMAFDIMEAVRK
+935 FD
-947 GKVAKGG
+947 KVKVGATSPRWTGG
-954 FKDGWEEAMRE
+954 FNTTLRWKNFQLYGRFDYALGFWLYENSGTQSTTPWFMGCYQGTYNTPTMYYDTWSESNPNAKYPRYLFA
-965 HEVPDWYIE
+965 DQNGKNNYIA
-974 SCRKIKYMFPKA
+974 STMF
-986 HAVAYLMSAIRLM
+986 AYRGDYLAIRE
-999 WFKIYRPPE
+999 I
-1008 FYAVYFTVR
+1008 
-1017 GDDIDY
+1017 
-1023 EAAVG
+1023 
-1028 GAAVARAHMEEVKRR
+1028 
-1043 LKEEKNAKDE
+1043 
-1053 DVLVSLQLVNEM
+1053 SLS
-1065 LVRGYEFLPIEL
+1065 Y
-1077 GKSRGS
+1077 S
-1083 KYVVED
+1083 
-1089 GKVRLPFSSLKGLG
+1089 
-1103 GAAADALEKVTIHG
+1103 
-1117 EEYIS
+1117 
-1122 VEELQQASGVGS
+1122 
-1134 SILDRL
+1134 
-1140 RQVGALGDLPESSQV
+1140 LPESVAKMLKMQRAEV
-1155 SFF
+1155 SITGQNLGYITGAKNVGSPEANPKDNGAVGQGYSLPRTILFGVNLTF

>member
-707 TLQGSYGSSNS
+707 TLEGSYGSSNS

-919 FPIQPVL
+919 FPIQPGDTKFHDVN
-926 YLLRKGLEP
+926 GDDVIDE
-935 KMAFDIMEAVRK
+935 FD
-947 GKVAKGG
+947 KVKVGATSPRWTGG
-954 FKDGWEEAMRE
+954 FNTTLRWKNFQLYGRFDYALGFWLYENSGTQSTTPWFMGCYQGTYNTPTMYYDTWSESNPNAKYPRYLFA
-965 HEVPDWYIE
+965 DQNGKNNYIA
-974 SCRKIKYMFPKA
+974 STMF
-986 HAVAYLMSAIRLM
+986 AYRGDYLAIRE
-999 WFKIYRPPE
+999 I
-1008 FYAVYFTVR
+1008 
-1017 GDDIDY
+1017 
-1023 EAAVG
+1023 
-1028 GAAVARAHMEEVKRR
+1028 
-1043 LKEEKNAKDE
+1043 
-1053 DVLVSLQLVNEM
+1053 SLS
-1065 LVRGYEFLPIEL
+1065 Y
-1077 GKSRGS
+1077 S
-1083 KYVVED
+1083 
-1089 GKVRLPFSSLKGLG
+1089 
-1103 GAAADALEKVTIHG
+1103 
-1117 EEYIS
+1117 
-1122 VEELQQASGVGS
+1122 
-1134 SILDRL
+1134 
-1140 RQVGALGDLPESSQV
+1140 LPESVAKMLKMQRAEV
-1155 SFF
+1155 SITGQNLGYITGAKNVGSPEANPKDNGAVGQGYSLPRTILFGVNLTF

>member
-305 ESYLNGKQP
+305 ESYLNGKQS

-707 TLQGSYGSSNS
+707 TLQGSYGSSND
-718 NGSFNYNGNTS
+718 SFNYNGNTS

-919 FPIQPVL
+919 FPIQPGDTKFHDVN
-926 YLLRKGLEP
+926 GDDVIDE
-935 KMAFDIMEAVRK
+935 FD
-947 GKVAKGG
+947 KVKVGATSPRWTGG
-954 FKDGWEEAMRE
+954 FNTTLRWKNFQLYGRFDYALGFWLYENSGTQSTTPWFMGCYQGTYNTPTMYYDTWSESNPNAKYPRYLFA
-965 HEVPDWYIE
+965 DQNGKNNYIA
-974 SCRKIKYMFPKA
+974 STMF
-986 HAVAYLMSAIRLM
+986 AYRGDYLAIRE
-999 WFKIYRPPE
+999 I
-1008 FYAVYFTVR
+1008 
-1017 GDDIDY
+1017 
-1023 EAAVG
+1023 
-1028 GAAVARAHMEEVKRR
+1028 
-1043 LKEEKNAKDE
+1043 
-1053 DVLVSLQLVNEM
+1053 SLS
-1065 LVRGYEFLPIEL
+1065 Y
-1077 GKSRGS
+1077 S
-1083 KYVVED
+1083 
-1089 GKVRLPFSSLKGLG
+1089 
-1103 GAAADALEKVTIHG
+1103 
-1117 EEYIS
+1117 
-1122 VEELQQASGVGS
+1122 
-1134 SILDRL
+1134 
-1140 RQVGALGDLPESSQV
+1140 LPESVAKMLKMQRAEV
-1155 SFF
+1155 SITGQNLGYITGAKNVGSPEANPKDNGAVGQGYSLPRTILFGVNLTF

>member
-707 TLQGSYGSSNS
+707 TLQGSYGSSN
-718 NGSFNYNGNTS
+718 GSFNYNGNTS

-878 GIYRSYDEIPANL
+878 GIYRSCDEIPANL

-919 FPIQPVL
+919 FPIQPGDTKFHDVN
-926 YLLRKGLEP
+926 GDDVIDE
-935 KMAFDIMEAVRK
+935 FD
-947 GKVAKGG
+947 KVKVGATSPRWTGG
-954 FKDGWEEAMRE
+954 FNTTLRWKNFQLYGRFDYALGFWLYENSGTQSTTPWFMGCYQGTYNTPTMYYDTWSESNPNAKYPRYLFA
-965 HEVPDWYIE
+965 DQNGKNNYIA
-974 SCRKIKYMFPKA
+974 STMF
-986 HAVAYLMSAIRLM
+986 AYRGDYLAIRE
-999 WFKIYRPPE
+999 I
-1008 FYAVYFTVR
+1008 
-1017 GDDIDY
+1017 
-1023 EAAVG
+1023 
-1028 GAAVARAHMEEVKRR
+1028 
-1043 LKEEKNAKDE
+1043 
-1053 DVLVSLQLVNEM
+1053 SLS
-1065 LVRGYEFLPIEL
+1065 Y
-1077 GKSRGS
+1077 S
-1083 KYVVED
+1083 
-1089 GKVRLPFSSLKGLG
+1089 
-1103 GAAADALEKVTIHG
+1103 
-1117 EEYIS
+1117 
-1122 VEELQQASGVGS
+1122 
-1134 SILDRL
+1134 
-1140 RQVGALGDLPESSQV
+1140 LPESVAKMLKMQRAEV
-1155 SFF
+1155 SITGQNLGYITGAKNVGSPEANPKDNGAVGQGYSLPRTILFGVNLTF

>member
-919 FPIQPVL
+919 FPIQPGDTKFHDVN
-926 YLLRKGLEP
+926 GDDVIDE
-935 KMAFDIMEAVRK
+935 FD
-947 GKVAKGG
+947 KVKVGATSPRWTGG
-954 FKDGWEEAMRE
+954 FNTTLRWKNFQLYGRFDYALGFWLYENSGTQSTTPWVMGCYQGTYNTPTMYYDTWSESNPNAKYPRYLFA
-965 HEVPDWYIE
+965 DQNGKNNYIA
-974 SCRKIKYMFPKA
+974 STMF
-986 HAVAYLMSAIRLM
+986 AYRGDYLAIRE
-999 WFKIYRPPE
+999 I
-1008 FYAVYFTVR
+1008 
-1017 GDDIDY
+1017 
-1023 EAAVG
+1023 
-1028 GAAVARAHMEEVKRR
+1028 
-1043 LKEEKNAKDE
+1043 
-1053 DVLVSLQLVNEM
+1053 SLS
-1065 LVRGYEFLPIEL
+1065 Y
-1077 GKSRGS
+1077 S
-1083 KYVVED
+1083 
-1089 GKVRLPFSSLKGLG
+1089 
-1103 GAAADALEKVTIHG
+1103 
-1117 EEYIS
+1117 
-1122 VEELQQASGVGS
+1122 
-1134 SILDRL
+1134 
-1140 RQVGALGDLPESSQV
+1140 LPESVAKMLKMQRAEV
-1155 SFF
+1155 SITGQNLGYITGAKNVGSPEANPKDNGAVGQGYSLPRTILFGVNLTF

>member
-441 GSNGS
+441 GSTGS

-919 FPIQPVL
+919 FPIQPGDTKFHDVN
-926 YLLRKGLEP
+926 GDDVIDE
-935 KMAFDIMEAVRK
+935 FD
-947 GKVAKGG
+947 KVKVGATSPRWTGG
-954 FKDGWEEAMRE
+954 FNTTLRWKNFQLYGRFDYALGFWLYENSGTQSTTPWFMGCYQGTYNTPTMYYDTWSESNPNAKYPRYLFA
-965 HEVPDWYIE
+965 DQNGKNNYIA
-974 SCRKIKYMFPKA
+974 STMF
-986 HAVAYLMSAIRLM
+986 AYRGDYLAIRE
-999 WFKIYRPPE
+999 I
-1008 FYAVYFTVR
+1008 
-1017 GDDIDY
+1017 
-1023 EAAVG
+1023 
-1028 GAAVARAHMEEVKRR
+1028 
-1043 LKEEKNAKDE
+1043 
-1053 DVLVSLQLVNEM
+1053 SLS
-1065 LVRGYEFLPIEL
+1065 Y
-1077 GKSRGS
+1077 S
-1083 KYVVED
+1083 
-1089 GKVRLPFSSLKGLG
+1089 
-1103 GAAADALEKVTIHG
+1103 
-1117 EEYIS
+1117 
-1122 VEELQQASGVGS
+1122 
-1134 SILDRL
+1134 
-1140 RQVGALGDLPESSQV
+1140 LPESVAKMLKMQRAEV
-1155 SFF
+1155 SITGQNLGYITGAKNVGSPEANPKDNGAVGQGYSLPRTILFGVNLTF

>member
-787 SSVTNNNGEFR
+787 SSATNNNGEFR

-919 FPIQPVL
+919 FPIQPGDTKFHDVN
-926 YLLRKGLEP
+926 GDDVIDE
-935 KMAFDIMEAVRK
+935 FD
-947 GKVAKGG
+947 KVKVGATSPRWTGG
-954 FKDGWEEAMRE
+954 FNTTLRWKNFQLYGRFDYALGFWLYENSGTQSTTPWFMGCYQGTYNTPTMYYDTWSESNPNAKYPRYLFA
-965 HEVPDWYIE
+965 DQNGKNNYIA
-974 SCRKIKYMFPKA
+974 STMF
-986 HAVAYLMSAIRLM
+986 AYRGDYLAIRE
-999 WFKIYRPPE
+999 I
-1008 FYAVYFTVR
+1008 
-1017 GDDIDY
+1017 
-1023 EAAVG
+1023 
-1028 GAAVARAHMEEVKRR
+1028 
-1043 LKEEKNAKDE
+1043 
-1053 DVLVSLQLVNEM
+1053 SLS
-1065 LVRGYEFLPIEL
+1065 Y
-1077 GKSRGS
+1077 S
-1083 KYVVED
+1083 
-1089 GKVRLPFSSLKGLG
+1089 
-1103 GAAADALEKVTIHG
+1103 
-1117 EEYIS
+1117 
-1122 VEELQQASGVGS
+1122 
-1134 SILDRL
+1134 
-1140 RQVGALGDLPESSQV
+1140 LPESVAKMLKMQRAEV
-1155 SFF
+1155 SITGQNLGYITGAKNVGSPEANPKDNGAVGQGYSLPRTILFGVNLTF

>member
-570 DHHVEVM
+570 DHHIEVM

-919 FPIQPVL
+919 FPIQPGDTKFHDVN
-926 YLLRKGLEP
+926 GDDVIDE
-935 KMAFDIMEAVRK
+935 FD
-947 GKVAKGG
+947 KVKVGATSPRWTGG
-954 FKDGWEEAMRE
+954 FNTTLRWKNFQLYGRFDYALGFWLYENSGTQSTTPWFMGCYQGTYNTPTMYYDTWSESNPNAKYPRYLFA
-965 HEVPDWYIE
+965 DQNGKNNYIA
-974 SCRKIKYMFPKA
+974 STMF
-986 HAVAYLMSAIRLM
+986 AYRGDYLAIRE
-999 WFKIYRPPE
+999 I
-1008 FYAVYFTVR
+1008 
-1017 GDDIDY
+1017 
-1023 EAAVG
+1023 
-1028 GAAVARAHMEEVKRR
+1028 
-1043 LKEEKNAKDE
+1043 
-1053 DVLVSLQLVNEM
+1053 SLS
-1065 LVRGYEFLPIEL
+1065 Y
-1077 GKSRGS
+1077 S
-1083 KYVVED
+1083 
-1089 GKVRLPFSSLKGLG
+1089 
-1103 GAAADALEKVTIHG
+1103 
-1117 EEYIS
+1117 
-1122 VEELQQASGVGS
+1122 
-1134 SILDRL
+1134 
-1140 RQVGALGDLPESSQV
+1140 LPESVAKMLKMQRAEV
-1155 SFF
+1155 SITGQNLGYITGAKNVGSPEANPKDNGAVGQGYSLPRTILFGVNLTF

>member
-481 MYQPDQWW
+481 MYQPDRWW

-919 FPIQPVL
+919 FPIQPGDTKFHDVN
-926 YLLRKGLEP
+926 GDDVIDE
-935 KMAFDIMEAVRK
+935 FD
-947 GKVAKGG
+947 KVKVGATSPRWTGG
-954 FKDGWEEAMRE
+954 FNTTLRWKNFQLYGRFDYALGFWLYENSGTQSTTPWFMGCYQGTYNTPTMYYDTWSESNPNAKYPRYLFA
-965 HEVPDWYIE
+965 DQNGKNNYIA
-974 SCRKIKYMFPKA
+974 STMF
-986 HAVAYLMSAIRLM
+986 AYRGDYLAIRE
-999 WFKIYRPPE
+999 I
-1008 FYAVYFTVR
+1008 
-1017 GDDIDY
+1017 
-1023 EAAVG
+1023 
-1028 GAAVARAHMEEVKRR
+1028 
-1043 LKEEKNAKDE
+1043 
-1053 DVLVSLQLVNEM
+1053 SLS
-1065 LVRGYEFLPIEL
+1065 Y
-1077 GKSRGS
+1077 S
-1083 KYVVED
+1083 
-1089 GKVRLPFSSLKGLG
+1089 
-1103 GAAADALEKVTIHG
+1103 
-1117 EEYIS
+1117 
-1122 VEELQQASGVGS
+1122 
-1134 SILDRL
+1134 
-1140 RQVGALGDLPESSQV
+1140 LPESVAKMLKMQRAEV
-1155 SFF
+1155 SITGQNLGYITGAKNVGSPEANPKDNGAVGQGYSLPRTILFGVNLTF

>member
-266 PYEFLEAGEYIKAM
+266 PYEFLEAGEFIKAM

-919 FPIQPVL
+919 FPIQPGDTKFHDVN
-926 YLLRKGLEP
+926 GDDVIDE
-935 KMAFDIMEAVRK
+935 FD
-947 GKVAKGG
+947 KVKVGATSPRWTGG
-954 FKDGWEEAMRE
+954 FNTTLRWKNFQLYGRFDYALGFWLYENSGTQSTTPWFMGCYQGTYNTPTMYYDTWSESNPNAKYPRYLFA
-965 HEVPDWYIE
+965 DQNGKNNYIA
-974 SCRKIKYMFPKA
+974 STMF
-986 HAVAYLMSAIRLM
+986 AYRGDYLAIRE
-999 WFKIYRPPE
+999 I
-1008 FYAVYFTVR
+1008 
-1017 GDDIDY
+1017 
-1023 EAAVG
+1023 
-1028 GAAVARAHMEEVKRR
+1028 
-1043 LKEEKNAKDE
+1043 
-1053 DVLVSLQLVNEM
+1053 SLS
-1065 LVRGYEFLPIEL
+1065 Y
-1077 GKSRGS
+1077 S
-1083 KYVVED
+1083 
-1089 GKVRLPFSSLKGLG
+1089 
-1103 GAAADALEKVTIHG
+1103 
-1117 EEYIS
+1117 
-1122 VEELQQASGVGS
+1122 
-1134 SILDRL
+1134 
-1140 RQVGALGDLPESSQV
+1140 LPESVAKMLKMQRAEV
-1155 SFF
+1155 SITGQNLGYITGAKNVGSPEANPKDNGAVGQGYSLPRTILFGVNLTF

>member
-51 GETVIGASVVVKG
+51 GETVVGASVVVKG

-729 YLITELPNPNL
+729 YPKI
-740 RWEKTATFEVGADLS
+740 
-755 FFANRLNTNL
+755 
-765 TYYNRLT
+765 
-772 SDKYAALSF
+772 
-781 PTSTGF
+781 
-787 SSVTNNNGEFR
+787 R
-798 NQGIEIELSGK
+798 N
-809 IIDSK
+809 
-814 DWTWSASGN
+814 
-823 IAFNKNKIVSL
+823 
-834 PDNGMERNRIN
+834 
-845 AFQVYTGNGDE
+845 YH
-856 KKWVGGQQEGQE
+856 
-868 PGILYLYQAD
+868 
-878 GIYRSYDEIPANL
+878 
-891 VRKYGSRTYYGPEA
+891 
-905 WNKLTAEQQNATTN
+905 
-919 FPIQPVL
+919 PIH
-926 YLLRKGLEP
+926 
-935 KMAFDIMEAVRK
+935 D
-947 GKVAKGG
+947 
-954 FKDGWEEAMRE
+954 
-965 HEVPDWYIE
+965 
-974 SCRKIKYMFPKA
+974 
-986 HAVAYLMSAIRLM
+986 
-999 WFKIYRPPE
+999 
-1008 FYAVYFTVR
+1008 
-1017 GDDIDY
+1017 
-1023 EAAVG
+1023 
-1028 GAAVARAHMEEVKRR
+1028 
-1043 LKEEKNAKDE
+1043 
-1053 DVLVSLQLVNEM
+1053 
-1065 LVRGYEFLPIEL
+1065 
-1077 GKSRGS
+1077 
-1083 KYVVED
+1083 
-1089 GKVRLPFSSLKGLG
+1089 
-1103 GAAADALEKVTIHG
+1103 
-1117 EEYIS
+1117 
-1122 VEELQQASGVGS
+1122 
-1134 SILDRL
+1134 
-1140 RQVGALGDLPESSQV
+1140 
-1155 SFF
+1155 

>member
-1 MLKRLKSVSTLLF
+1 
-14 LMGVST
+14 MGVST

-919 FPIQPVL
+919 FPIQPGDTKFHDVN
-926 YLLRKGLEP
+926 GDDVIDE
-935 KMAFDIMEAVRK
+935 FD
-947 GKVAKGG
+947 KVKVGATSPRWTGG
-954 FKDGWEEAMRE
+954 FNTTLRWKNFQLYGRFDYALGFWLYENSGTQSTTPWFMGCYQGTYNTPTMYYDTWSESNPNAKYPRYLFA
-965 HEVPDWYIE
+965 DQNGKNNYIA
-974 SCRKIKYMFPKA
+974 STMF
-986 HAVAYLMSAIRLM
+986 AYRGDYLAIRE
-999 WFKIYRPPE
+999 I
-1008 FYAVYFTVR
+1008 
-1017 GDDIDY
+1017 
-1023 EAAVG
+1023 
-1028 GAAVARAHMEEVKRR
+1028 
-1043 LKEEKNAKDE
+1043 
-1053 DVLVSLQLVNEM
+1053 SLS
-1065 LVRGYEFLPIEL
+1065 Y
-1077 GKSRGS
+1077 S
-1083 KYVVED
+1083 
-1089 GKVRLPFSSLKGLG
+1089 
-1103 GAAADALEKVTIHG
+1103 
-1117 EEYIS
+1117 
-1122 VEELQQASGVGS
+1122 
-1134 SILDRL
+1134 
-1140 RQVGALGDLPESSQV
+1140 LPESAAKMLKMQRAEV
-1155 SFF
+1155 SITGQNLGYITGAKNVGSPEANPKDNGAVGQGYSLPRTILFGVNLTF

>member
-446 ELNYFGRVRSLPPT
+446 ELNYFGRARSLPPT

-919 FPIQPVL
+919 FPIQPGDTKFHDVN
-926 YLLRKGLEP
+926 GDDVIDE
-935 KMAFDIMEAVRK
+935 FD
-947 GKVAKGG
+947 KVKVGATSPRWTGG
-954 FKDGWEEAMRE
+954 FNTTLRWKNFQLYGR
-965 HEVPDWYIE
+965 
-974 SCRKIKYMFPKA
+974 F
-986 HAVAYLMSAIRLM
+986 
-999 WFKIYRPPE
+999 
-1008 FYAVYFTVR
+1008 
-1017 GDDIDY
+1017 DY
-1023 EAAVG
+1023 
-1028 GAAVARAHMEEVKRR
+1028 
-1043 LKEEKNAKDE
+1043 
-1053 DVLVSLQLVNEM
+1053 
-1065 LVRGYEFLPIEL
+1065 
-1077 GKSRGS
+1077 
-1083 KYVVED
+1083 
-1089 GKVRLPFSSLKGLG
+1089 
-1103 GAAADALEKVTIHG
+1103 
-1117 EEYIS
+1117 
-1122 VEELQQASGVGS
+1122 
-1134 SILDRL
+1134 
-1140 RQVGALGDLPESSQV
+1140 ALGFWLYENSGTQSTTPW
-1155 SFF
+1155 FM

>member
-1 MLKRLKSVSTLLF
+1 MLKRIKSVSTLLF

-919 FPIQPVL
+919 FPIQPGDTKFHDVN
-926 YLLRKGLEP
+926 GDDVIDE
-935 KMAFDIMEAVRK
+935 FD
-947 GKVAKGG
+947 KVKVGATSPRWTGG
-954 FKDGWEEAMRE
+954 FNTTLRWKNFQLYGRFDYALGFWLYENSGTQSTTPWFMGCYQGTYNTPTMYYDTWSESNPNAKYPRYLFA
-965 HEVPDWYIE
+965 DQNGKNNYIA
-974 SCRKIKYMFPKA
+974 STMF
-986 HAVAYLMSAIRLM
+986 AYRGDYLAIRE
-999 WFKIYRPPE
+999 I
-1008 FYAVYFTVR
+1008 
-1017 GDDIDY
+1017 
-1023 EAAVG
+1023 
-1028 GAAVARAHMEEVKRR
+1028 
-1043 LKEEKNAKDE
+1043 
-1053 DVLVSLQLVNEM
+1053 SLS
-1065 LVRGYEFLPIEL
+1065 Y
-1077 GKSRGS
+1077 S
-1083 KYVVED
+1083 
-1089 GKVRLPFSSLKGLG
+1089 
-1103 GAAADALEKVTIHG
+1103 
-1117 EEYIS
+1117 
-1122 VEELQQASGVGS
+1122 
-1134 SILDRL
+1134 
-1140 RQVGALGDLPESSQV
+1140 LPESVAKMLKMQRAEV
-1155 SFF
+1155 SITGQNLGYITGAKNVALLKPTQKTTVQSDKAIHYHVLFCLGLT

>member
-1 MLKRLKSVSTLLF
+1 MLKHLKSVGMLLF
-14 LMGVST
+14 LST
-20 GTAYA
+20 ISGGAVYA
-25 VAESGITDVKITQ
+25 SSGERVTGIDAVQ
-38 QNGSCTG
+38 QNGTCTG
-45 IVKDTT
+45 VVKDGT

-919 FPIQPVL
+919 FPIQPGDTKFHDVN
-926 YLLRKGLEP
+926 GDDVIDE
-935 KMAFDIMEAVRK
+935 FD
-947 GKVAKGG
+947 KVKVGATSPRWTGG
-954 FKDGWEEAMRE
+954 FNTTLRWKNFQLYGRFDYALGFWLYENSGTQSTTPWFMGCYQGTYNTPTMYYDTWSESNPNAKYPRYLFA
-965 HEVPDWYIE
+965 DQNGKNNYIA
-974 SCRKIKYMFPKA
+974 STMF
-986 HAVAYLMSAIRLM
+986 AYRGDYLAIRE
-999 WFKIYRPPE
+999 I
-1008 FYAVYFTVR
+1008 
-1017 GDDIDY
+1017 
-1023 EAAVG
+1023 
-1028 GAAVARAHMEEVKRR
+1028 
-1043 LKEEKNAKDE
+1043 
-1053 DVLVSLQLVNEM
+1053 SLS
-1065 LVRGYEFLPIEL
+1065 Y
-1077 GKSRGS
+1077 S
-1083 KYVVED
+1083 
-1089 GKVRLPFSSLKGLG
+1089 
-1103 GAAADALEKVTIHG
+1103 
-1117 EEYIS
+1117 
-1122 VEELQQASGVGS
+1122 
-1134 SILDRL
+1134 
-1140 RQVGALGDLPESSQV
+1140 LPESVAKMLKMQRAEV
-1155 SFF
+1155 SITGQNLGYITGAKNVGSPEANPKDNGAVGQGYSLPRTILFGVNLTF

>member
-125 YGGQQLRTKVT
+125 YGGKQLRTKVT

-540 VRTRSA
+540 MRTRSA

-919 FPIQPVL
+919 FPIQPGDTKFHDVN
-926 YLLRKGLEP
+926 GDDVIDE
-935 KMAFDIMEAVRK
+935 FD
-947 GKVAKGG
+947 KVKVGATSPRWTGG
-954 FKDGWEEAMRE
+954 FNTTLRWKNFQLYGRFDYALGFWLYENSGTQSTTPWFMGCYQGTYNTPTMYYDTWSESNPNAKYPRYLFA
-965 HEVPDWYIE
+965 DQNGKNNYIA
-974 SCRKIKYMFPKA
+974 STMF
-986 HAVAYLMSAIRLM
+986 AYRGDYLAIRE
-999 WFKIYRPPE
+999 I
-1008 FYAVYFTVR
+1008 
-1017 GDDIDY
+1017 
-1023 EAAVG
+1023 
-1028 GAAVARAHMEEVKRR
+1028 
-1043 LKEEKNAKDE
+1043 
-1053 DVLVSLQLVNEM
+1053 SLS
-1065 LVRGYEFLPIEL
+1065 Y
-1077 GKSRGS
+1077 S
-1083 KYVVED
+1083 
-1089 GKVRLPFSSLKGLG
+1089 
-1103 GAAADALEKVTIHG
+1103 
-1117 EEYIS
+1117 
-1122 VEELQQASGVGS
+1122 
-1134 SILDRL
+1134 
-1140 RQVGALGDLPESSQV
+1140 LPESVAKMLKMQRAEV
-1155 SFF
+1155 SITGQNLGYITGAKNVGSPEANPKDNGAVGQGYSLPRTILFGVNLTF

>member
-919 FPIQPVL
+919 FPIQPGDTKFHDVNGDDVIDEFDKVKVGATSPRWTGGFNTTLRWKNFQL
-926 YLLRKGLEP
+926 YGR
-935 KMAFDIMEAVRK
+935 FDYALGFWLYENSGTQSTTPWFMGCYQGTYNTPTMYYDTWSESNPNAKYPRYLFADQN
-947 GKVAKGG
+947 GKNNYIASTMFAYRGDYLAIREISLSYSLPQSVAKMLKMQRAEVSITGQNLG
-954 FKDGWEEAMRE
+954 YITGAKNVGSPEANPKDNG
-965 HEVPDWYIE
+965 
-974 SCRKIKYMFPKA
+974 
-986 HAVAYLMSAIRLM
+986 
-999 WFKIYRPPE
+999 
-1008 FYAVYFTVR
+1008 
-1017 GDDIDY
+1017 
-1023 EAAVG
+1023 AVG
-1028 GAAVARAHMEEVKRR
+1028 QGY
-1043 LKEEKNAKDE
+1043 
-1053 DVLVSLQLVNEM
+1053 SLPRTILFGVN
-1065 LVRGYEFLPIEL
+1065 LTF
-1077 GKSRGS
+1077 
-1083 KYVVED
+1083 
-1089 GKVRLPFSSLKGLG
+1089 
-1103 GAAADALEKVTIHG
+1103 
-1117 EEYIS
+1117 
-1122 VEELQQASGVGS
+1122 
-1134 SILDRL
+1134 
-1140 RQVGALGDLPESSQV
+1140 
-1155 SFF
+1155 